1 MIRDSITQH
10 LGFPSIVDCTHLA
23 SRLRNFIPTQ
33 QILDQDFTHI
43 SISYQIIVWAF
54 PLYPF
59 PPKSNPLMNPLFS
72 SLFSILCALRHPR
85 NNDLAITSKTWIC
98 YRSLLPPMAF
108 TPWLGH
114 YVIGASLLS
123 VIASGELRPISPF
136 LFHFLFCFLFHAL
149 SHFVFNLRSSS
160 FLSFHLRMMW
170 GWQWV
175 VSISIKFC
183 PCCRWHARYHANYAY
198 AVKGIIVTTSILP
211 VLQMALS
218 LPR

>member
-123 VIASGELRPISPF
+123 VIASGNGRVTAHFSLFIS
-136 LFHFLFCFLFHAL
+136 LFILFFIPRSFPFCF
-149 SHFVFNLRSSS
+149 
-160 FLSFHLRMMW
+160 
-170 GWQWV
+170 
-175 VSISIKFC
+175 
-183 PCCRWHARYHANYAY
+183 
-198 AVKGIIVTTSILP
+198 
-211 VLQMALS
+211 
-218 LPR
+218 